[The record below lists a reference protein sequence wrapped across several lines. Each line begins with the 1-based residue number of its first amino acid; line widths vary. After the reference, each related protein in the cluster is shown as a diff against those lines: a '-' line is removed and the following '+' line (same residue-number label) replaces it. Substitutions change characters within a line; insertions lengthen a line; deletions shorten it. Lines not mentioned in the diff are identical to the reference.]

1 MDQLKSTKNEIPR
14 FIVTGILAVATD
26 YFGYLAL
33 IKIIDVDLSKACSFV
48 LGSIVAFFLNKFWT
62 FESDK
67 KAVAAIMPFIVLYS
81 STFLINVSLNHFSLV
96 YVTDMKT
103 IAFLI
108 ATSASTILNFIGM
121 KFWVFKVHHPQGSY

>member
-1 MDQLKSTKNEIPR
+1 MNQMKSMRNEFPR

-26 YFGYLAL
+26 YFGYLVL
-33 IKIIDVDLSKACSFV
+33 INIINVDISKACSFV
-48 LGSIVAFFLNKFWT
+48 LGSIVAFYLNKFWT

-67 KAVAAIMPFIVLYS
+67 TAAAAIVPFIVLYS

-108 ATSASTILNFIGM
+108 ATTASTILNFIGM
-121 KFWVFKVHHPQGSY
+121 KFWVFKVQHPQGSY